1 MSTTLNPC
9 PFCGNTNIEPA
20 PGMGFPVWVKCG
32 QCECTG
38 PSKLTG
44 READQAW
51 NDRIAFQIGEHGTA
65 QIVINEEVRREMARA
80 IRKFPTWPTDPMHAL
95 GVVTEEH
102 GELAKALLERIYAD
116 GPVGNVSKEAIQL
129 AAMALRFAGSLD
141 RYAFTPSH
149 QHPQTEVKP

>member
-1 MSTTLNPC
+1 MKNLNPC
-9 PFCGNTNIEPA
+9 PFCGSTSIRA
-20 PGMGFPVWVKCG
+20 ALRLGCPVAAQCSDCG
-32 QCECTG
+32 ATG
-38 PSKLTG
+38 PDKLTG

-80 IRKFPTWPTDPMHAL
+80 LRKFPTWPTDPMHAL
-95 GVVTEEH
+95 GVVAEEH

-129 AAMALRFAGSLD
+129 AAMALRFADSLD
-141 RYAFTPSH
+141 RYAFTKSH
-149 QHPQTEVKP
+149 QHAQTEDKP

>member
-9 PFCGNTNIEPA
+9 PFCGSTNIHA
-20 PGMGFPVWVKCG
+20 ALRIGCPVAAACADCG
-32 QCECTG
+32 AAG
-38 PSKLTG
+38 PDKLTG

-51 NDRIAFQIGEHGTA
+51 NDRIAFHIGEHGTA

-141 RYAFTPSH
+141 RYAFTPSQ
-149 QHPQTEVKP
+149 QHLQTEVSS